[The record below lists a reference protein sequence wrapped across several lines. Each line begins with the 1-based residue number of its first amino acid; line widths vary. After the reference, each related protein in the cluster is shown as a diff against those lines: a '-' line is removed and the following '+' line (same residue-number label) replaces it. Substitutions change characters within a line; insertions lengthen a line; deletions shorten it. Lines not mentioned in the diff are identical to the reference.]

1 MMNQLFGT
9 SLLFGGNA
17 PFVEELYENYLD
29 NPASVPGEWR
39 DYFDKLAQL
48 PSSIA
53 RDVPHLPIVHAFA
66 EQAKKGGY
74 RAAAS
79 MPVDDKKQVAVL
91 QIITA
96 FRTLGARWANL
107 DPLKRLPRPKQ
118 NELEPSFYDLTDAD
132 VNTLFN
138 AGSFMGVPE
147 RATFGQILDALKET
161 YCSSIG
167 VEYMYI
173 NSLAERRWLQER
185 IEPIRGKSTYTSTQ
199 KLRFLER
206 LTAAETLERYLH
218 TRYVGQ
224 KRFSLEGGESLMVA
238 LDELIRVAGGLGVDD
253 VVVGMAHRGRLNVL
267 VNALG
272 KTPSMLF
279 DEFEGKKP
287 QELTSGDV
295 KYHLGYSSD
304 VSTPGG
310 PCHLTLAFNP
320 SHLEIVNPVVEGTVY
335 AHQQRRGENGREK
348 VLPVLIHGDAAVAGQ
363 GVNQEMINFAQTRGY
378 GTGGTVH
385 LVVNNQIGFTTSDPR
400 DSRSTLY
407 CTDIFKMS
415 DAPIFHVN
423 GDNPEAVALVTRLAM
438 E

>member
-9 SLLFGGNA
+9 SHLFGGNA

-53 RDVPHLPIVHAFA
+53 RDVPHLPVVHAFA

-107 DPLKRLPRPKQ
+107 DPLKRLSRPKQ
-118 NELEPSFYDLTDAD
+118 NELEPSFYELTDAD
-132 VNTLFN
+132 VNTPFN

-147 RATFGQILDALKET
+147 HATFGQILDALKET

-173 NSLAERRWLQER
+173 NSLVERRWLQAR
-185 IEPIRGKSTYTSTQ
+185 IEPIRGKSTYTASQ

-206 LTAAETLERYLH
+206 LTAAETP
-218 TRYVGQ
+218 
-224 KRFSLEGGESLMVA
+224 
-238 LDELIRVAGGLGVDD
+238 
-253 VVVGMAHRGRLNVL
+253 
-267 VNALG
+267 VN
-272 KTPSMLF
+272 
-279 DEFEGKKP
+279 
-287 QELTSGDV
+287 
-295 KYHLGYSSD
+295 
-304 VSTPGG
+304 
-310 PCHLTLAFNP
+310 
-320 SHLEIVNPVVEGTVY
+320 
-335 AHQQRRGENGREK
+335 
-348 VLPVLIHGDAAVAGQ
+348 
-363 GVNQEMINFAQTRGY
+363 
-378 GTGGTVH
+378 
-385 LVVNNQIGFTTSDPR
+385 
-400 DSRSTLY
+400 
-407 CTDIFKMS
+407 
-415 DAPIFHVN
+415 
-423 GDNPEAVALVTRLAM
+423 EACR
-438 E
+438 